1 MRAIFDCGS
10 KRAAVASTGSLAVL
24 VVVQLFTYGAQP
36 QSPSKQSLPA
46 RKPSTAAQR
55 PPARPGP
62 RVKTLDW
69 TGHDGERIHLDE
81 RAGLVTVDRA
91 DGPVTIRLCRRGPT
105 SSGAL
110 PALPQPYA
118 QAVYPACLLCHD
130 QLENAMEHM
139 FGMDLDCTF
148 CHGGDP
154 YATKKD
160 LAHVHPDGTVNYDMS
175 IPPIDQ
181 DLDYQR
187 FVNPSNL
194 RTVDDTC
201 GLCHQNYVHDV
212 RKGMM
217 STTAGHFA
225 GGLYL
230 NNVVDSKW
238 PLYGNFAVSDDDGYV
253 PDTEGAVQSLDDM
266 ISYDPSADPNRFASH
281 YAAVPSQQCAR
292 CHLWSR
298 GKGYRG
304 NAGWDGLY
312 RADGCAACHM
322 AYDNDGLSLSAD
334 PSIDHT
340 EQGHPRVHVLSRSIQ
355 TEQCVHCHHR
365 GGRIGLNF
373 TGRAQMPPR
382 LPSGPGVPG
391 TTDELFNG
399 GYHMDDSTTNPAD
412 IHHERGM
419 HCIDCHIATEVMGDG
434 NIWGHMDQATKIE
447 CRSCHGLPG
456 QEPTLT
462 DNDGSVLP
470 NVVMNP
476 GGEVILTSKVTGAE
490 HVVPLVMDIVDPA
503 SPSFNP
509 DAAACMDDVHLKAD
523 GGLECYACHTSW
535 IPNCYGCHF
544 ERDEREVGLN
554 MFSGQYEVGKVSTSN
569 KIFESLRAFSLGPNS
584 EQRFA
589 PYMVSCQPIAD
600 VTAPDGS
607 KILDFVMPVTSNG
620 LSGLGLNPIQ
630 PHTVRGH
637 GVRTCAECHRAPPS
651 LGLGTGNYAIAR
663 DRVYTAGPAGT
674 ESFDREADPCAPAAS
689 GAVSATPATA
699 VASRPN
705 VVEGTA
711 DHLFVAMGPAGVA
724 IHDRRLSDANGGPIH
739 TITGVDAIDV
749 AYAARYLYVVD
760 AGVGVRIYDSRRPE
774 VAPHVAS
781 ISIPQALR
789 VVPWGIHL
797 FVAAGN
803 GGLVVVDVADHAA
816 PAIEGVIAGMQAAD
830 VELYAHYQAGAD
842 FAVRAYVADPAYG
855 VRVVDLL
862 PDFGSGQVVGGLPL
876 VGASGLDAYTRY
888 LAASGSTPSEEHDY
902 LYVAAGAAGLHV
914 FDMTDPD
921 AIVAVSSVSGG
932 DVRDVVVASQL
943 APPGVDDYAY
953 LADAAAGLSVV
964 DVTDP
969 TSPSV
974 ACAAP
979 AGSGALRVLVEVQ
992 QMDRFLD
999 EQGGQVKENSH
1010 PFIEPGTHADIVRLL
1025 KATIP

>member
-1 MRAIFDCGS
+1 MALTGILAGL
-10 KRAAVASTGSLAVL
+10 VA
-24 VVVQLFTYGAQP
+24 VQLVTFGAP
-36 QSPSKQSLPA
+36 V
-46 RKPSTAAQR
+46 QR
-55 PPARPGP
+55 PPAARTGAQTAQAPGALRGP
-62 RVKTLDW
+62 HSKTLDW
-69 TGHDGERIHLDE
+69 KGHDGERIHLDE
-81 RAGLVTVDRA
+81 RAGLVTVERP
-91 DGPVTIRLCRRGPT
+91 DGSTTIRLCRRAPAAGGP
-105 SSGAL
+105 L
-110 PALPQPYA
+110 PAVTPPFA

-160 LAHVHPDGTVNYDMS
+160 HAHVQPDGTVTYGIS

-181 DLDYQR
+181 DLAYQQ

-194 RTVDDTC
+194 RTVDSSC

-230 NNVVDSKW
+230 NAVVDTKW

-266 ISYDPSADPNRFASH
+266 ISYDPSADQNRYASH

-304 NAGWDGLY
+304 NAGWNGLY

-322 AYDNDGLSLSAD
+322 AYDNDGLSQSSD
-334 PSIDHT
+334 PSIDHA
-340 EQGHPRVHVLSRSIQ
+340 EQGHPRTHVLSRSIQ
-355 TEQCVHCHHR
+355 TEQCLHCHHR
-365 GGRIGLNF
+365 GARIGLNF

-399 GYHMDDSTTNPAD
+399 GYHMSDSATNPPD

-419 HCIDCHIATEVMGDG
+419 HCIDCHIASEVMGDG

-456 QEPTLT
+456 QPPTLA
-462 DNDGSVLP
+462 DNDGSMLP
-470 NVVMNP
+470 NVVMHPN
-476 GGEVILTSKVTGAE
+476 GEVILTSKVTGAE
-490 HVVPLVMDIVDPA
+490 HVVPLVMDIVDPT

-509 DAAACMDDVHLKAD
+509 DAAACMDDEHLKGD
-523 GGLECYACHTSW
+523 GGLECYACHASW
-535 IPNCYGCHF
+535 VPNCFGCHF
-544 ERDEREVGLN
+544 ERDEQDVGLN
-554 MFSGQYEVGKVSTSN
+554 MFTGQYEIGKVTTNN
-569 KIFESLRAFSLGPNS
+569 KIFEALRTFSLGPNS
-584 EQRFA
+584 EARAA
-589 PYMVSCQPIAD
+589 PYLVACQPIAD

-607 KILDFVMPVTSNG
+607 KILDFAMPVTSNG
-620 LSGLGLNPIQ
+620 LSGLGLNPVQ
-630 PHTVRGH
+630 PHTVRPH
-637 GVRTCAECHRAPPS
+637 EVRTCAECHRAPPS
-651 LGLGTGNYAIAR
+651 LGLGTGNYAVAR
-663 DRVYTAGPAGT
+663 AKIYTAGPAGA
-674 ESFDREADPCAPAAS
+674 EQFDREADPCAPAAS
-689 GAVSATPATA
+689 GAVTQTAALA

-705 VVEGTA
+705 TVEGTA
-711 DHLFVAMGPAGVA
+711 DFLFVANGQAGVE
-724 IHDRRLSDANGGPIH
+724 IWDRRLSDATGAPAH
-739 TITGVDAIDV
+739 TIAGVDAIDV

-760 AGVGVRIYDSRRPE
+760 AGVGVRIYDVARPNAA
-774 VAPHVAS
+774 VHVAS
-781 ISIPQALR
+781 IAIPEALR

-797 FVAAGN
+797 FVPAGS

-816 PAIEGVIAGMQAAD
+816 PAVAGVVGGVQAAD
-830 VELYAHYQAGAD
+830 VELYAHYQSGAD
-842 FAVRAYVADPAYG
+842 FAVRAYVADPAFG

-888 LAASGSTPSEEHDY
+888 VTASGTTPSSEHDF

-953 LADAAAGLSVV
+953 LADAGAGLRVV

-969 TSPSV
+969 FSPSTT
-974 ACAAP
+974 CAAP
-979 AGSGALRVLVEVQ
+979 AGSGATRVLVEVQ
-992 QMDRFLD
+992 QLDRFLD
-999 EQGGQVKENSH
+999 EQGEQLKENSH
-1010 PFIEPGTHADIVRLL
+1010 PFVESYSHADLVRLL
-1025 KATIP
+1025 SATIP